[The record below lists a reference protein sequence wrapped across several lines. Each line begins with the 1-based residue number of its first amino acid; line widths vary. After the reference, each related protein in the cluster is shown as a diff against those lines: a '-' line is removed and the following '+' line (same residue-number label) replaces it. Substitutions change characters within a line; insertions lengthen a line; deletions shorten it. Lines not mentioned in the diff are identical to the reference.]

1 MMAERVGGMA
11 TIKDVAALANV
22 SIATVSHHLNKTKAV
37 SKPTAE
43 RVARAIVALGYQKD
57 DLAAWFKT
65 AEVPVVFLAA
75 PHADTSFFDDVAAAI
90 EDRFAARGLSV
101 LRVQIATLER
111 MRRGGALGLLP
122 ATRCR
127 RCRARPFGRMD
138 RRRGRARLRLAER
151 PAELGSPGEFRRQG
165 LVEHLD
171 RGADMALTYLA
182 ERGHRNIGL
191 MTGPMAL
198 PRAQGLL
205 AGTRK
210 AAARLGLNLDPRW
223 MVESSYAFGDAR
235 DKARAMLEQAARP
248 TAMFTFGTQFSFGVL
263 QAAYQLGI
271 DVPGDLS
278 VLSYVECKQTEYCAP
293 RMTTVSPSHPPDRR
307 TRCRS
312 YPRAG
317 GGRRRTGGH
326 VARRRTDRARQRADA
341 EHAVAIRSG
350 GHSPPIQSRSAR
362 RLRYLP

>member
-1 MMAERVGGMA
+1 MQLAPAAGQTPQGLHDGRKSGGMA

-43 RVARAIVALGYQKD
+43 RVARAIEALGYQKD

-111 MRRGGALGLLP
+111 MRRGGALASFLQ
-122 ATRCR
+122 
-127 RCRARPFGRMD
+127 RAAGVVVLGHSD
-138 RRRGRARLRLAER
+138 EWIVDE
-151 PAELGSPGEFRRQG
+151 AELASALPSVLLNWDRPGEFRRQG

-293 RMTTVSPSHPPDRR
+293 RMTTVSPSIPQIAAHVVDRILALVAGAEGPVVTSLDVELIERDSVR
-307 TRCRS
+307 TLNT
-312 YPRAG
+312 P
-317 GGRRRTGGH
+317 
-326 VARRRTDRARQRADA
+326 
-341 EHAVAIRSG
+341 
-350 GHSPPIQSRSAR
+350 
-362 RLRYLP
+362 